1 MLGKR
6 NVFISKRSSTCIYVS
21 PDVYKEILLMRC
33 IRTGIRWTVV
43 VKLSKILMIGKVAI
57 IEIAILNLMHLK
69 CFISLSLKHKLEFT
83 FS

>member
-6 NVFISKRSSTCIYVS
+6 NVLISKRSSTCIYVS
-21 PDVYKEILLMRC
+21 TDVYKEVLLMRC

-57 IEIAILNLMHLK
+57 RVIAILNMMHSK
-69 CFISLSLKHKLEFT
+69 FFISLS
-83 FS
+83 